1 MARLTKKQ
9 KNEKKI
15 IEANKFY
22 TPKEA
27 VLTLKTLPKA
37 KFDESVEVAF
47 RLGINPKHADQ
58 QVRNTVSLPAGTGKE
73 VRVAVVCKADKTN
86 GALEAGANYAGA
98 EDLISQI
105 QGGWFDFDIL
115 IATQDMMP
123 ALAKLGKILGPRKL
137 MPNPK
142 AGTVVLPDAIN
153 KAVNEF
159 KGGKVEFRNDRQ
171 GNIHVAIGKVS
182 FEEKKILKNLA
193 AIVDAIQ
200 KAKPGTAKGTYM
212 KSLTISSTMGPG
224 LSIDTNSLQ
233 ELASVES

>member
-1 MARLTKKQ
+1 MAKLTKKQ
-9 KNEKKI
+9 KKEREI
-15 IEANKFY
+15 VEQNKLY
-22 TPKEA
+22 SPKEA
-27 VLTLKTLPKA
+27 VSTLKTLPVA

-58 QVRNTVSLPAGTGKE
+58 QVRNTVSLPAGTGKT
-73 VRVAVVCKADKTN
+73 VRVVVVCKADKAKA
-86 GALEAGANYAGA
+86 ALEAGADFAGA
-98 EDLISQI
+98 DDIISQI
-105 QGGWFDFDIL
+105 QGGWFDFDLL

-142 AGTVVLPDAIN
+142 AGTVVMPDAIS

-182 FEEKKILKNLA
+182 FEEKSILKNLS

-212 KSLTISSTMGPG
+212 KSLTVSSTMGPG
-224 LSIDTNSLQ
+224 LRIDTNSLA
-233 ELASVES
+233 ELASVEG